1 MLNLLKTCLTLSTL
15 TMGYVNA
22 NDITI
27 TNFTGAYEAPSGA
40 GTATRF
46 TIPISDEFTNNL
58 TIQIEKIAG
67 GYSLRL
73 PDQEREWLDPP
84 SALDD
89 VVIARWNGIN
99 LSKTVTQV
107 NLSGTTL
114 QTVGH
119 AQNLNLK
126 NLSLKCALDNSS
138 PDEVNQLI
146 QGCLNKEGS
155 LRLGFL
161 ELVKHKSDFLNEL
174 MSVVEVLVA
183 GNDFTAQSTTLFE
196 NIELDIKGDNF
207 TGQIKTKA
215 GITATV
221 KLNGYIRYEEGS
233 QQVRI
238 RIDRARAGILNVMGI
253 LFDEL
258 TKLQSD
264 SMVVE
269 RPWVTI
275 NLATEE

>member
-15 TMGYVNA
+15 TMGYVSA

-27 TNFTGAYEAPSGA
+27 TNFTGAYEAPSGT

-46 TIPISDEFTNNL
+46 TIPVSDEFTNNL
-58 TIQIEKIAG
+58 TIKIEKISG
-67 GYSLRL
+67 GYNLIL

-99 LSKTVTQV
+99 LSKTATQV

-114 QTVGH
+114 QTVGR

-126 NLSLKCALDNSS
+126 NLSLKCVLDSS
-138 PDEVNQLI
+138 NTDEVNQLM
-146 QGCLNKEGS
+146 QGCLNKEGT
-155 LRLGFL
+155 LRLSFV

-174 MSVVEVLVA
+174 MAIVEVLV
-183 GNDFTAQSTTLFE
+183 GGDDFTTQSTTLFE
-196 NIELDIKGDNF
+196 NIELDIKGDSF

-238 RIDRARAGILNVMGI
+238 RIDRARAGILNVIGI

-258 TKLQSD
+258 TKLESE
-264 SMVVE
+264 SMVVQ